1 MASSSAEGD
10 DPAPPSSVPG
20 GSSPLDPKPGPP
32 FVTFSSL
39 LEDGASISFP
49 SGTTF
54 SMKLDDLRVQ
64 DVPDDMKKLAKKI
77 SNILKTHESKD
88 AIEGFEKFASQSTTR
103 DWKKIVLLMLRST
116 SQTSDGD
123 INMEKLYDNIIQQWF
138 TADYSTSAKA
148 TNFTAS
154 YSARLAHVFA
164 CEKMTDQRNMLLQGG
179 TRDQL
184 DNREASKAKIYQAFA
199 DHMNDPNVKF
209 DHILP
214 GDKALSEL
222 DPNIIPPKGAVDGR
236 KVQAIFNSMKRGM
249 SQVLLKHGASGNG
262 GEKPFWGFCDGQAL
276 IYYWHLVWQ
285 CLAFYR
291 ALSRTI
297 PGASESG
304 LARQRGV
311 KRPSG
316 EISLV
321 QSPEE
326 KGYYISK
333 TNLAAFRTLEAKR
346 LSVQN
351 ELARTTEGTETH
363 GKLSKILDDLNEKW
377 LASLE

>member
-1 MASSSAEGD
+1 
-10 DPAPPSSVPG
+10 
-20 GSSPLDPKPGPP
+20 
-32 FVTFSSL
+32 
-39 LEDGASISFP
+39 
-49 SGTTF
+49 
-54 SMKLDDLRVQ
+54 
-64 DVPDDMKKLAKKI
+64 
-77 SNILKTHESKD
+77 
-88 AIEGFEKFASQSTTR
+88 
-103 DWKKIVLLMLRST
+103 
-116 SQTSDGD
+116 
-123 INMEKLYDNIIQQWF
+123 
-138 TADYSTSAKA
+138 
-148 TNFTAS
+148 
-154 YSARLAHVFA
+154 
-164 CEKMTDQRNMLLQGG
+164 MLLQGG

-222 DPNIIPPKGAVDGR
+222 DPNSIPPEGAVDGR

-249 SQVLLKHGASGNG
+249 SQVLLKYGASGNG

-285 CLAFYR
+285 SLAFYR

-304 LARQRGV
+304 VARQRGV

-333 TNLAAFRTLEAKR
+333 TNLATFRTLEAKR

-351 ELARTTEGTETH
+351 ELARTTEGTEVH
-363 GKLSKILDDLNEKW
+363 GKLSQVLDDLTEKW
-377 LASLE
+377 LASLV